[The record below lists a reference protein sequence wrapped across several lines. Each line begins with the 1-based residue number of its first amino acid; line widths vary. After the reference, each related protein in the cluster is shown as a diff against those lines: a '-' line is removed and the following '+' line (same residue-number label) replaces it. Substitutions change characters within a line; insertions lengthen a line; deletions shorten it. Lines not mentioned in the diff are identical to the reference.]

1 MTGLH
6 TPVLRMTVVSSRTV
20 CRRPHTCPRG
30 FSGTLGGAVLPT
42 SRGLPP
48 FPIVVRRRGGVDP
61 TTPPPQCA
69 ATHLNLSGLPARQL
83 LQNPSRGVADF
94 LHPVSS
100 SVVRAAS
107 LAPVVGASSVVLAAS
122 ALVAAAPSED
132 QSTTDGVH
140 SHGNLFHGYGNV

>member
-1 MTGLH
+1 MTLAA
-6 TPVLRMTVVSSRTV
+6 LFSSRAARGDGV
-20 CRRPHTCPRG
+20 PLPHR
-30 FSGTLGGAVLPT
+30 LPT
-42 SRGLPP
+42 
-48 FPIVVRRRGGVDP
+48 FPIVVRRRGGGDSA
-61 TTPPPQCA
+61 TPPPQCA
-69 ATHLNLSGLPARQL
+69 ATHLNLSGLPTRQL

-122 ALVAAAPSED
+122 RPPVVED
-132 QSTTDGVH
+132 QSTTEGVH